1 MKTIPLTQGKVAIVD
16 DEDYEILKQFKWYAV
31 KCDSTFYAQ
40 RKARSE
46 HKRITTRM
54 HREVINPPA
63 GFFCDHKNGDGLDN
77 RRDNLRIVTN
87 AQNQM
92 NKGIYKTSTTGVK
105 GVIIDH
111 GKYRASIKLNGRS
124 KHLGM
129 FKTVEEA
136 SAAYQ
141 KAAKELFG
149 EYARA

>member
-16 DEDYEILKQFKWYAV
+16 DEDYESLSQFKWYAV
-31 KCDSTFYAQ
+31 KCAKTFYAL
-40 RKARSE
+40 RKKPLSQL
-46 HKRITTRM
+46 RIAIRM
-54 HREVINPPA
+54 HREIINPPV
-63 GFFCDHKNGDGLDN
+63 GFFCDHINGNGLDN
-77 RRDNLRIVTN
+77 RRSNLRIVTN
-87 AQNQM
+87 AQNQL
-92 NKGIYKTSTTGVK
+92 NKGVYKTTATGKK

-111 GKYRASIKLNGRS
+111 GKYRASIKMNRRS

-129 FKTVEEA
+129 FKTAEEA